1 MFAVA
6 IVFAVCDANTPGS
19 ITPRSAIT
27 CRRLSPP
34 PKARRRDCP
43 SVCCQRQGQP
53 KPDQSC
59 TTLRRGARQP
69 ESPESVLLRLTGLV
83 RLSCSGP
90 AIANRSCSRRKSDCH
105 SGPSP
110 WAPRPVLPLTLSFH
124 PPTETALGPERPRNG
139 RLCQRRSLLPTCPPT
154 SSSRL
159 RSSDCFFDGPTAA
172 SLPRTPLLLG
182 QQLSFPP
189 RFRHAHAE
197 TDRERHTRQSPRTPS
212 IRVLHPRPGTCPSC
226 RDTTARAVVASLH
239 SRPVPPVAHAQE
251 NRYPRIDHSMKSRLV

>member
-90 AIANRSCSRRKSDCH
+90 AIANRSCSRQ
-105 SGPSP
+105 
-110 WAPRPVLPLTLSFH
+110 
-124 PPTETALGPERPRNG
+124 TALGPERPRNG